1 MTREEAIKI
10 LKNHHMWTG
19 EPEEINDVRTENE
32 ALYMAI
38 KSLESREDEL
48 EEAYAHGWTAAED
61 KYYQMIVR
69 CKDCKWSEK
78 FNGGKGNENKLI
90 CNSIG
95 DVTDAD
101 GYCHCG
107 ERRDNDS

>member
-10 LKNHHMWTG
+10 LK
-19 EPEEINDVRTENE
+19 D
-32 ALYMAI
+32 ALYDERVSGEYLEAVRMAR

-78 FNGGKGNENKLI
+78 FDGGKGNENKLI
-90 CNSIG
+90 CNSLG

-107 ERRDNDS
+107 ERREE